1 LSLACSCYSDDD
13 GGGGGW
19 QVIDATFMVT
29 VMATTMIAM
38 INPCSFYQSNGTT
51 AVTIYFYFYIR

>member
-19 QVIDATFMVT
+19 QVIDAIFT
-29 VMATTMIAM
+29 VMAMATTMIAM
-38 INPCSFYQSNGTT
+38 INPCSFYQSNGTV
-51 AVTIYFYFYIR
+51 AVIIYFSFYI